1 MAVLDVRAHSE
12 TILRLERGA
21 HRRLHPLVGDQIQ
34 TEALHKHSEHRL
46 EFHHGKR
53 GAQAS
58 AGTRTKGKVGAG
70 GVLFP
75 MHRIEALGPE
85 DVWLGKLFGHAMAD
99 VGGVHDDIASVK
111 SITFP
116 LEWLTRN
123 ARKTGS
129 RRINA

>member
-1 MAVLDVRAHSE
+1 MSILDVRTHQEAM
-12 TILRLERGA
+12 LRLEGGP
-21 HRRLHPLVGDQIQ
+21 HCGLHPLVGDQIQ

-53 GAQAS
+53 GTQAS
-58 AGTRTKGKVGAG
+58 ARTRAKGKVGTQ

-85 DVWLGKLFGHAMAD
+85 DVWLRKLFGYAMAD

-111 SITFP
+111 SITF
-116 LEWLTRN
+116 
-123 ARKTGS
+123 
-129 RRINA
+129 